1 MGTVAE
7 HFGALQQGDKWVNN
21 SCLLFFVRNPERG
34 EVKTRLAATLGQ
46 EVARD
51 LYCCFILDML
61 SALESTGFPI
71 TICYYP
77 ADALDELKG
86 IVGEGYAFQT
96 QHGED
101 LGKRMK
107 NGMMDSFAQ
116 GFDPVIVIGSDIPDL
131 PTVFIQ
137 ESIAALEMYDS
148 VIGPAFDGG
157 YYLIGFRQESFLP
170 EAFKGMEWG
179 TNTVLTQTLG
189 ILRDHQRTAYL
200 LPPLRDIDTLE
211 DLRGLFQKHEG
222 TPNCRRT
229 MSYLNNLQIL
239 EPTR

>member
-1 MGTVAE
+1 
-7 HFGALQQGDKWVNN
+7 LNDR
-21 SCLLFFVRNPERG
+21 CILFFVRNPERG

-46 EVARD
+46 NVARD
-51 LYCCFILDML
+51 LYRCFILDML
-61 SALESTGFPI
+61 SALQRAGFPVI
-71 TICYYP
+71 ICYYP
-77 ADALDELKG
+77 EDALDHLKG
-86 IVGEGYAFQT
+86 IVGEGYAFQP
-96 QHGED
+96 QYGED
-101 LGKRMK
+101 LGERMK

-116 GFDPVIVIGSDIPDL
+116 GFDRAIVIGSDIPDL
-131 PTVFIQ
+131 PGAFIQ
-137 ESIAALEMYDS
+137 ESFAALETYDS

-170 EAFKGMEWG
+170 EAFKGIEWG

-222 TPNCRRT
+222 TPNCQRT
-229 MSYLNNLQIL
+229 MSYLNNSQIL